1 MERGVPDIG
10 EESNIFWPR
19 IEVPS
24 HPGMLA
30 VSVVCRIAF
39 REAVHQRCAFSSSKI
54 FLSEPLASLEGNG
67 VEAGD
72 KEVKP
77 SQVYQRRVQRG
88 DLSAD
93 QHQQK
98 VIRQVSDLNLALSS
112 HLLMSYLIYVQ
123 STQLNVA

>member
-1 MERGVPDIG
+1 
-10 EESNIFWPR
+10 
-19 IEVPS
+19 
-24 HPGMLA
+24 MLA

-72 KEVKP
+72 KELKP

-112 HLLMSYLIYVQ
+112 HLLMSYLISVQ